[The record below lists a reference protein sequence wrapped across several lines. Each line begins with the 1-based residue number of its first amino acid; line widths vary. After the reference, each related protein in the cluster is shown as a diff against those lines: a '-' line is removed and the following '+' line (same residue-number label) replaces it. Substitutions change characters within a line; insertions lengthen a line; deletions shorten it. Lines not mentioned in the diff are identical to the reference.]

1 MNLHDNQST
10 ACCPAAVASIKDEV
24 RQTVENLL
32 AFCESCDA
40 SFFDFEKR
48 LFVLMMAVG
57 RLLIKLFLMARH
69 NRLDLEP
76 FLADGQYRRGDPFAE
91 RTLKTAYGEVSYGRA
106 YLSGRCGGTGFYP
119 LDVVLVLTRD
129 RLSPWLMQLLGK
141 LATRMSFGASRL
153 VCKALLQWAPATET
167 IERVVLGLGRE
178 AAPFMQQLPPPSGD
192 GEVLVIEVDG
202 KCPPTATEA
211 ELAKRRGRR
220 KAKHE
225 RACPCGCQRH
235 RTRAKR
241 KARGA
246 KKRRKKGDK
255 SKNGKEVVMVVMY
268 TLKRGSD
275 GRLHGPINKKV
286 WGSFAG
292 RKAAAQWAR
301 AQATKRGF
309 DPDTSKTVQIVL
321 DGANSLKSNMQ
332 RQFPKAIF
340 TMDVWH
346 VVERLWSLGRHFHK
360 EGSKELEQWVEEL
373 KTLLYGGKVAE
384 LVERLR
390 ELLRQEPLH
399 GPGTKGRR
407 KALRTQITFLHKRV
421 AMMQYDEWRKQDL
434 VIGSGQVEGAVR
446 HVVGERM
453 DCAGMRWVQGKGE
466 ALLHLRCI
474 EINGDWDAFGDWLQS
489 QTGAR
494 LRQCQ
499 STRILTDQPIRLQK
513 AA

>member
-1 MNLHDNQST
+1 MKVQDKQPT
-10 ACCPAAVASIKDEV
+10 ACCPVAVASIKDQT
-24 RQTVENLL
+24 RQTVEDLL
-32 AFCESCDA
+32 VFSESSEL

-48 LFVLMMAVG
+48 LLVLMMTVG
-57 RLLIKLFLMARH
+57 RLLIQLYLTARH

-76 FLADGQYRRGDPFAE
+76 FLADGQYRRGNPFAE

-106 YLSGRCGGTGFYP
+106 HLIGRRGGAGFYP
-119 LDVVLVLTRD
+119 LDMVLVLTRD

-167 IERVVLGLGRE
+167 IERVVLGMGRE
-178 AAPFMQQLPPPSGD
+178 AAPFMQQMPAPDGD
-192 GEVLVIEVDG
+192 GEVLIIEVDG
-202 KCPPTATEA
+202 KCPPIATAA
-211 ELAKRRGRR
+211 ELAKRRGPR
-220 KAKHE
+220 KPKHE
-225 RACPCGCQRH
+225 GDCLCGCQRH
-235 RTRAKR
+235 RGRAKR
-241 KARGA
+241 KARGT

-255 SKNGKEVVMVVMY
+255 SKNGKEVVTIVMY
-268 TLKRGSD
+268 TLKRGDD

-286 WGSFAG
+286 WGTFAG
-292 RKAAAQWAR
+292 RKAAAKWAR

-309 DPDTSKTVQIVL
+309 DPETSKTVQILL
-321 DGANSLKSNMQ
+321 DGANSLKTNME
-332 RQFPKAIF
+332 RLFPKAIF

-360 EGSKELEQWVEEL
+360 EGSKELEQWVEEF
-373 KTLLYGGKVAE
+373 KTPLYGGKVEE

-390 ELLRQEPLH
+390 ELLRKEPLH

-407 KALRTQITFLHKRV
+407 QALRTQINFLQKRIP
-421 AMMQYDEWRKQDL
+421 MMQYAEWRKQDL
-434 VIGSGQVEGAVR
+434 VIGTGQVEGAVR

-453 DCAGMRWVQGKGE
+453 DCAGMRWLQGKGE

-474 EINGDWDAFGDWLQS
+474 EINGDWDEFVVWLQS
-489 QTGAR
+489 LTRDR
-494 LRQCQ
+494 LRQRQ
-499 STRILTDQPIRLQK
+499 SMRILTDQPIRLKK

>member
-1 MNLHDNQST
+1 
-10 ACCPAAVASIKDEV
+10 
-24 RQTVENLL
+24 
-32 AFCESCDA
+32 
-40 SFFDFEKR
+40 
-48 LFVLMMAVG
+48 
-57 RLLIKLFLMARH
+57 
-69 NRLDLEP
+69 
-76 FLADGQYRRGDPFAE
+76 
-91 RTLKTAYGEVSYGRA
+91 
-106 YLSGRCGGTGFYP
+106 
-119 LDVVLVLTRD
+119 
-129 RLSPWLMQLLGK
+129 
-141 LATRMSFGASRL
+141 
-153 VCKALLQWAPATET
+153 
-167 IERVVLGLGRE
+167 
-178 AAPFMQQLPPPSGD
+178 
-192 GEVLVIEVDG
+192 
-202 KCPPTATEA
+202 
-211 ELAKRRGRR
+211 
-220 KAKHE
+220 
-225 RACPCGCQRH
+225 
-235 RTRAKR
+235 
-241 KARGA
+241 
-246 KKRRKKGDK
+246 
-255 SKNGKEVVMVVMY
+255 MVVMY

-301 AQATKRGF
+301 AQAAKRGF